1 MNTKTVF
8 SIQYNGIRYQVR
20 EIRYSSNYVR
30 YDILQNRRVVNMS
43 GFFTKRSAILE
54 LLQLVRMNVIKWLE

>member
-1 MNTKTVF
+1 MNTKTIF

-20 EIRYSSNYVR
+20 EIRYSGNYVR

-43 GFFTKRSAILE
+43 RFLTKQSAILE
-54 LLQLVRMNVIKWLE
+54 LLQLVRMNVIKWLQ

>member
-1 MNTKTVF
+1 MNTKTIF

-30 YDILQNRRVVNMS
+30 YDILQNRHVVNS
-43 GFFTKRSAILE
+43 SQFLTKRSAVLE
-54 LLQLVRMNVIKWLE
+54 LLQLVRMNVIKWLQ

>member
-20 EIRYSSNYVR
+20 EIRYSSDYVR
-30 YDILQNRRVVNMS
+30 YDILQNRCVVNS
-43 GFFTKRSAILE
+43 SRFLTKKSAVLE
-54 LLQLVRMNVIKWLE
+54 LLQLVRLNVIKWLQ

>member
-20 EIRYSSNYVR
+20 EIRYSSDYVR
-30 YDILQNRRVVNMS
+30 YDILQNRQVVNS
-43 GFFTKRSAILE
+43 SRFLTKRSAILE
-54 LLQLVRMNVIKWLE
+54 LLQLVRLNIIKWLQ

>member
-30 YDILQNRRVVNMS
+30 YDILQNRQVVNS
-43 GFFTKRSAILE
+43 SRFLTKRSAILE
-54 LLQLVRMNVIKWLE
+54 LLQLVRLNIIKWLQ